1 MKCPNCLSEVE
12 NGQEYCKSCGRKLTQ
27 SDNSDSRYYNEN
39 KHRESSRKNNETT
52 IPSQYKPIGAWGYV
66 GYQILFSIPVIGIIL
81 LIVFSLSDEN
91 INRRNFARSY
101 FCVVLLVIL
110 LLVIFGTTIYGF
122 LEEILKSLQV

>member
-1 MKCPNCLSEVE
+1 MEEIRIPEKYQPISPAAYFWLGV
-12 NGQEYCKSCGRKLTQ
+12 LF
-27 SDNSDSRYYNEN
+27 
-39 KHRESSRKNNETT
+39 T
-52 IPSQYKPIGAWGYV
+52 IPVV
-66 GYQILFSIPVIGIIL
+66 GFIF
-81 LIVFSLSDEN
+81 LIVFACSNGN